1 MLKIPSRKARTGHGR
16 HAVNPGSRRRAPRM
30 RPGRLSLGVAALAL
44 VVIGAVIAG
53 AMSSPGATSA
63 TSALPEENYTGS
75 VTVDTSGPV
84 EGTLSDNYI
93 GLSFGTNELN
103 TGQLDNVG
111 NLTTVLRNLGTGVI
125 RFGGIVADQNFT
137 GITSQALAGLARLTK
152 ASGWS
157 VLYTENIGQFDAAN
171 VAASAEA
178 VSKALGTGLA
188 AFACGN
194 EPEFF
199 YNDGVRPKSYSV
211 GDYLIDAANCIEA
224 IDAGAPNA
232 PIEGPDTVTE
242 PTWPAAYAATEAG
255 TIKYF
260 GIHFYPLPCGLNGQ
274 TPAERATQLFSQ
286 SQIAREIWWFDW
298 AKADANTAKADL
310 WMDEVNT
317 ACGGGDPGLSDTF
330 ASALWIVDYLLLGA
344 EHGVSGMNIEGGLGS
359 CKEYQDSYSPLCEV
373 STNEYMALPIYYGM
387 IFTHMLGTGNLL
399 PVTVSGGNSTGDI
412 AAFALR
418 SSTGTISVII
428 ENFSKNQEVIKLSV
442 PGTSSNASV
451 LHLTAPSFLATS
463 GINIQGVTVSANG
476 ILQPGKPDLVQCSAG
491 ECPITVAPYSAA
503 LINLSK

>member
-1 MLKIPSRKARTGHGR
+1 
-16 HAVNPGSRRRAPRM
+16 M
-30 RPGRLSLGVAALAL
+30 RSKRLSLVAAALAL
-44 VVIGAVIAG
+44 AAVVAVITGALSSPSPMGTAG
-53 AMSSPGATSA
+53 ALREAK
-63 TSALPEENYTGS
+63 YTGS
-75 VTVDTSGPV
+75 VTVDTSGAV
-84 EGTLSDNYI
+84 EGTLEDNYI

-103 TGQLDNVG
+103 TAQLDNVG

-125 RFGGIVADQNFT
+125 RFGGIVADENFT
-137 GITSQALAGLARLTK
+137 GITSKALAGLARLTK

-157 VLYTENIGQFDAAN
+157 VLYTENIGQFNASN

-178 VSKALGTGLA
+178 VSEALGSGLA

-211 GDYLIDAANCIEA
+211 GDYLGDTANCIEA

-242 PTWPAAYAATEAG
+242 PTWPAAYASTEAG
-255 TIKYF
+255 MIKYF
-260 GIHFYPLPCGLNGQ
+260 GAHFYPLPCGLDGE

-298 AKADANTAKADL
+298 AKKDADTAKADL

-330 ASALWIVDYLLLGA
+330 ASALWIVDYLLIGA
-344 EHGVSGMNIEGGLGS
+344 ERGASGMDIEGGLGS
-359 CKEYQDSYSPLCEV
+359 CKEYQVSYSPLCEV
-373 STNEYMALPIYYGM
+373 STNEYVALPIYYGM
-387 IFTHMLGTGNLL
+387 LFTHLLGTGSLL
-399 PVTVSGGNSTGDI
+399 PVTVSGGTSAGDV

-418 SSTGTISVII
+418 SSTGNINVII
-428 ENFSKNQEVIKLSV
+428 ENFSKTQAVIKLSV
-442 PGTSSNASV
+442 PGISSNASV
-451 LHLTAPSFLATS
+451 LHLTAPSLLATS
-463 GINIQGVTVSANG
+463 GVNIQGATVSANG
-476 ILQPGKPDLVQCSAG
+476 VLQPGKANLVQCSAG
-491 ECPITVAPYSAA
+491 ECPITVAPDSAE